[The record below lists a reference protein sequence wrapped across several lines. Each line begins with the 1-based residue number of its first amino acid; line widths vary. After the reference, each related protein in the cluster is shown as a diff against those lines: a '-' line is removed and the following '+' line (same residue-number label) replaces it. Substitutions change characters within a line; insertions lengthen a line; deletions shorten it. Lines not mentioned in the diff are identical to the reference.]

1 MLSISLTCRNA
12 VERTFCDAINIFR
25 WLFATGSHK
34 RDMSQVSFDE
44 ADQLREFLFAVI
56 ESLPNGMLFADRD
69 GLVVAINQKA
79 RKLLGLVGFSVQDR
93 SCWDLLQHVLQVS
106 RVDLARLQGAGANLL
121 CEVAT
126 SDKTGPKR
134 YLSIA
139 RKELRSPFL
148 QMGGFF
154 LSVEDVTY
162 LHLAEAQ
169 FDRQRRFEAMQEMA
183 VCMSQELKNPLGS
196 LELFASMLNRE
207 LAADPDSQ
215 RITTRMIGAIHTM
228 DHLLNNYVTFASLP
242 EPCLGRVNVRRWLDE
257 VVEQVRQLDKADK
270 VSFSCHY
277 THGQEEIVG
286 DEALLRQLLF
296 NLLLNGVES
305 MAGGEVSVFSRSLPA
320 EEGNSPFLEVKVV
333 DQGSGIA
340 AKNLQRIF
348 DPFFTTK
355 DRASGLGLA
364 AAHYIVGA
372 HHGLIRQESREGE
385 GAVFTV
391 LLPE

>member
-1 MLSISLTCRNA
+1 
-12 VERTFCDAINIFR
+12 
-25 WLFATGSHK
+25 
-34 RDMSQVSFDE
+34 MSNVSFEE

-56 ESLPNGMLFADRD
+56 ESLPNGMLFADQD

-79 RKLLGLVGFSVQDR
+79 RKLLGLVGASVQNR
-93 SCWDLLQHVLQVS
+93 SCWELLEQALRVKS
-106 RVDLARLQGAGANLL
+106 VDLAGLQRSGANLL
-121 CEVAT
+121 CEAAV
-126 SDKTGPKR
+126 SDKPDEKR
-134 YLSIA
+134 YLAIA
-139 RKELRSPFL
+139 RNELRSPFL
-148 QMGGFF
+148 KVGGFF

-169 FDRQRRFEAMQEMA
+169 FDRQRRFDAMQEMA

-207 LAADPDSQ
+207 LSDDPDNQ
-215 RITTRMIGAIHTM
+215 RITGRMINAIHTM

-242 EPCLGRVNVRRWLDE
+242 EPHWGRVDVRRWLDSA
-257 VVEQVRQLDKADK
+257 VEQVRQLDKADK
-270 VSFSCHY
+270 VVFSCHY
-277 THGQEEIVG
+277 AHGREAIAG
-286 DEALLRQLLF
+286 DEQLLRQLLF
-296 NLLLNGVES
+296 NLLLNSVES
-305 MAGGEVSVFSRSLPA
+305 MDTGGEVTVSSRSLPA
-320 EEGNSPFLEVKVV
+320 EDGNLPFLEIKVV

-340 AKNLQRIF
+340 VQNLQRIF

-391 LLPE
+391 LIPERDPLLQKDMDR

>member
-1 MLSISLTCRNA
+1 MGQLSF
-12 VERTFCDAINIFR
+12 E
-25 WLFATGSHK
+25 
-34 RDMSQVSFDE
+34 E

-69 GLVVAINQKA
+69 GQTLAVNQKA
-79 RKLLGLVGFSVQDR
+79 RRLLGLAGVSVQNR
-93 SCWDLLQHVLQVS
+93 SCWELLGRVLQVGQA
-106 RVDLARLQGAGANLL
+106 DLVRLQKSGSNLL
-121 CEVAT
+121 CEAVGG
-126 SDKTGPKR
+126 DRQGEKR
-134 YLSIA
+134 YLAIA
-139 RKELRSPFL
+139 RNELRSPFL

-207 LAADPDSQ
+207 LRDDPDNQ
-215 RITTRMIGAIHTM
+215 RITARMISAIHAM

-242 EPCLGRVNVRRWLDE
+242 EPRLGPVAVRRLLDGA
-257 VVEQVRQLDKADK
+257 VEQVRQLDKAAN
-270 VSFSCHY
+270 VVFSCHY
-277 THGQEEIVG
+277 AHDREEIVG
-286 DEALLRQLLF
+286 DETLLRQLLF

-305 MAGGEVSVFSRSLPA
+305 MQGGEVRLASRSLPA
-320 EEGNSPFLEVKVV
+320 EEGRPPYLEIRVA
-333 DQGSGIA
+333 DQGGGIA
-340 AKNLQRIF
+340 AKDLQRIF

-391 LLPE
+391 LLPERNPITP

>member
-1 MLSISLTCRNA
+1 M
-12 VERTFCDAINIFR
+12 
-25 WLFATGSHK
+25 SH
-34 RDMSQVSFDE
+34 VSFEE

-69 GLVVAINQKA
+69 GLALVINQKA
-79 RKLLGLVGFSVQDR
+79 RKLLGLVGVSIQNR
-93 SCWDLLQHVLQVS
+93 SCWELLEQALQAS
-106 RVDLARLQGAGANLL
+106 SVDLAGLQKSGANIL
-121 CEVAT
+121 CEAAANDT
-126 SDKTGPKR
+126 ANEKR
-134 YLSIA
+134 YLAIA
-139 RKELRSPFL
+139 RHELRSPFL

-169 FDRQRRFEAMQEMA
+169 FDRQRRFDAMQEMA

-196 LELFASMLNRE
+196 LELFASMLHRE
-207 LAADPDSQ
+207 LSGDPDNQ
-215 RITTRMIGAIHTM
+215 RITTRMVSAIHTM

-242 EPCLGRVNVRRWLDE
+242 EPQWRRVNVRRWLDGA
-257 VVEQVRQLDKADK
+257 VEQVRQLDKADK
-270 VSFSCHY
+270 VVFSCHY
-277 THGQEEIVG
+277 AHGQEEIAG
-286 DEALLRQLLF
+286 DEVLLRQLLF
-296 NLLLNGVES
+296 NLLLNSVES
-305 MAGGEVSVFSRSLPA
+305 MASGGEVTVTSRSLAA
-320 EEGNSPFLEVKVV
+320 EEGNPPFLEVRVV

-340 AKNLQRIF
+340 AQNLQRIF

-391 LLPE
+391 LLPERNPLL